1 MITETIRRNLQSSTR
16 WLQPAA
22 HKCIFP
28 ASSTV
33 SQQPTALCQAPTGFL
48 LLIAFNFIGSY
59 CNHFDNNCQD
69 FLPKFWFAELPI
81 SSNIVNESRYVKD
94 YRNTA
99 CGHNDFCSV
108 RLNGPIYAKVSCP
121 SGCCRII
128 LPLLYLIATSEIVWT
143 KYRSSRNKVTQRS
156 LYSGQYVAGILPAP
170 S

>member
-59 CNHFDNNCQD
+59 CNHFESNCQD
-69 FLPKFWFAELPI
+69 FLPKFWFADSKTYLHNGIHILFTEAWHIPLQAR
-81 SSNIVNESRYVKD
+81 SRYIDVQNYTTINGD
-94 YRNTA
+94 MGVPFQARSRY
-99 CGHNDFCSV
+99 FS
-108 RLNGPIYAKVSCP
+108 RLAVLKLSWGNSWLTPRKLMN
-121 SGCCRII
+121 R
-128 LPLLYLIATSEIVWT
+128 
-143 KYRSSRNKVTQRS
+143 
-156 LYSGQYVAGILPAP
+156 
-170 S
+170 